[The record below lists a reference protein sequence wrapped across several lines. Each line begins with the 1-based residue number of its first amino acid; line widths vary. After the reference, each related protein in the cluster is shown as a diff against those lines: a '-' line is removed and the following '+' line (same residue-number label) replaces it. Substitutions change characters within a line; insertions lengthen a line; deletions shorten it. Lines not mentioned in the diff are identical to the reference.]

1 MSLYCAVI
9 DGIGIYGNFL
19 HYGLVITLVG
29 SAFLIFLYLWKI
41 KRLDI
46 DEEPKFQMM
55 QEDKIRECSQIAND
69 LDSNSSGEK
78 SSQI

>member
-1 MSLYCAVI
+1 MILYCAVI
-9 DGIGIYGNFL
+9 DGIGVYGNFL

-29 SAFLIFLYLWKI
+29 SAFLVFLYLWKN

-55 QEDKIRECSQIAND
+55 QEEEIKQ
-69 LDSNSSGEK
+69 GEQGCRTK
-78 SSQI
+78 EKTK